1 MPARRFLTTRR
12 RAPVFHAH
20 RHARARIARDLP
32 RALPDEVSSGAVM
45 SGPVSCHLPVD
56 ASLHSFNSLDYG
68 FGTGESPFLA
78 GSSDATCGAAAVRA
92 VSQYLNLEPM
102 RAVVSFA
109 DTPGQL
115 AQPAPSEA
123 LVARER
129 DAARGDRPWEEQ
141 QLGVDE
147 LTASG
152 RTGAVED
159 VSTSHDVAEVRLGLF
174 RTPHTRGAPSI
185 RGFDAHATAR
195 AAFSGRAP
203 DRDSSFSPA
212 PRPTHPAGFLS
223 PELRR
228 LGRRT
233 TGGRAV
239 QQGTSSL
246 RLRLPA
252 IAPNAAATDARAS
265 ARRLVF
271 GKREHVTSCFD
282 RRKHA
287 PLTPFSSTPRA
298 PRSSATRNRDRC
310 ARSPRAR
317 SRRFSMNPTSAR
329 TRYVPAPRTS
339 RDTPRT
345 PVSSFETNPSRSPNL
360 APEKRAWRRA
370 VDARRPTRAP
380 HVAHFRIGTLFRFS
394 DNVSIRRRS
403 VFARARGDA
412 LDRSFPRSFPRSVC
426 CAPLRL
432 DAPRIVID
440 HARELT
446 ITRAPERRA
455 RRNGR
460 RSRICRRCRAT

>member
-1 MPARRFLTTRR
+1 
-12 RAPVFHAH
+12 
-20 RHARARIARDLP
+20 
-32 RALPDEVSSGAVM
+32 M

-203 DRDSSFSPA
+203 DRDSSFSPRHGRHIPQA
-212 PRPTHPAGFLS
+212 FSPLNFGDLDVEQQADALFSKVRLPSGFASPRSPRTPRRPTLAPPHVASFS
-223 PELRR
+223 ESAN
-228 LGRRT
+228 T
-233 TGGRAV
+233 
-239 QQGTSSL
+239 SL
-246 RLRLPA
+246 R
-252 IAPNAAATDARAS
+252 
-265 ARRLVF
+265 VF
-271 GKREHVTSCFD
+271 VD

-345 PVSSFETNPSRSPNL
+345 PVSSFETNPSRSHRTWHPKNARGV
-360 APEKRAWRRA
+360 APSTHAAQPERHTWRISESERFF
-370 VDARRPTRAP
+370 V
-380 HVAHFRIGTLFRFS
+380 FRTTFRFGDEAFS
-394 DNVSIRRRS
+394 L
-403 VFARARGDA
+403 ARAETRSIA
-412 LDRSFPRSFPRSVC
+412 LFP
-426 CAPLRL
+426 A
-432 DAPRIVID
+432 
-440 HARELT
+440 
-446 ITRAPERRA
+446 
-455 RRNGR
+455 
-460 RSRICRRCRAT
+460 RSRDRCAVPPSVST

>member
-1 MPARRFLTTRR
+1 
-12 RAPVFHAH
+12 
-20 RHARARIARDLP
+20 
-32 RALPDEVSSGAVM
+32 M

-56 ASLHSFNSLDYG
+56 ASLHSFNSLDGG
-68 FGTGESPFLA
+68 FGTGESSFLA

-115 AQPAPSEA
+115 AQPAPSEV

-152 RTGAVED
+152 RTGAAED

-212 PRPTHPAGFLS
+212 RRPTHPAGFLS

-233 TGGRAV
+233 TGGHAV

-246 RLRLPA
+246 RLRLLA

-271 GKREHVTSCFD
+271 GKREHTSLRVFVD

-339 RDTPRT
+339 RDTPDRPFPRSKRT
-345 PVSSFETNPSRSPNL
+345 PQPGHPETRVSPRRRRTPPNPG
-360 APEKRAWRRA
+360 A
-370 VDARRPTRAP
+370 TRGT
-380 HVAHFRIGTLFRFS
+380 FLLGTLFRRLFGIFLAQKKS
-394 DNVSIRRRS
+394 AS
-403 VFARARGDA
+403 FALRHALRRGDA
-412 LDRSFPRSFPRSVC
+412 STLFL
-426 CAPLRL
+426 AP
-432 DAPRIVID
+432 
-440 HARELT
+440 
-446 ITRAPERRA
+446 
-455 RRNGR
+455 
-460 RSRICRRCRAT
+460 RSRIALERARADPRPTSAFSLRKKGVDGASEFAVASARRDGARRG

>member
-1 MPARRFLTTRR
+1 
-12 RAPVFHAH
+12 
-20 RHARARIARDLP
+20 
-32 RALPDEVSSGAVM
+32 M

-56 ASLHSFNSLDYG
+56 ASLHSFNSLDGG
-68 FGTGESPFLA
+68 FGTGESSFLA

-174 RTPHTRGAPSI
+174 RTPHTRDAPSI

-233 TGGRAV
+233 TGGHAV

-246 RLRLPA
+246 RLRLLA

-271 GKREHVTSCFD
+271 GKREHTSLRVFVD

-345 PVSSFETNPSRSPNL
+345 PVSSFETNPSRSLNL

-394 DNVSIRRRS
+394 YDVSIRRRS
-403 VFARARGDA
+403 VFARAR
-412 LDRSFPRSFPRSVC
+412 
-426 CAPLRL
+426 
-432 DAPRIVID
+432 
-440 HARELT
+440 
-446 ITRAPERRA
+446 RRA
-455 RRNGR
+455 RSLFSPLVPAIGVLCPPPSRDASDR
-460 RSRICRRCRAT
+460 DRSRTRADHHARP

>member
-271 GKREHVTSCFD
+271 GKREHVTSCF
-282 RRKHA
+282 RR
-287 PLTPFSSTPRA
+287 STKTRA
-298 PRSSATRNRDRC
+298 SDAFFLDASRAALLRDAKQGPMR
-310 ARSPRAR
+310 
-317 SRRFSMNPTSAR
+317 TLSAR
-329 TRYVPAPRTS
+329 T
-339 RDTPRT
+339 
-345 PVSSFETNPSRSPNL
+345 FETLLDESNVRENEVRTRPANEPRYAPNARFLVRNEPFAFPPNL

-394 DNVSIRRRS
+394 DNVSIRGDEAFSR
-403 VFARARGDA
+403 ARAETRSIA
-412 LDRSFPRSFPRSVC
+412 LFP
-426 CAPLRL
+426 A
-432 DAPRIVID
+432 
-440 HARELT
+440 
-446 ITRAPERRA
+446 
-455 RRNGR
+455 
-460 RSRICRRCRAT
+460 RSRDRCAVPPSVST

>member
-1 MPARRFLTTRR
+1 
-12 RAPVFHAH
+12 
-20 RHARARIARDLP
+20 
-32 RALPDEVSSGAVM
+32 M

-246 RLRLPA
+246 RLGLPA

-345 PVSSFETNPSRSPNL
+345 PVSSFETNPSRSHRTWHPKNARGV
-360 APEKRAWRRA
+360 APSTHAAQPERHTWRISESERFF
-370 VDARRPTRAP
+370 V
-380 HVAHFRIGTLFRFS
+380 FRTTFRFGDEAFS
-394 DNVSIRRRS
+394 L
-403 VFARARGDA
+403 ARAETRSIA
-412 LDRSFPRSFPRSVC
+412 LFP
-426 CAPLRL
+426 A
-432 DAPRIVID
+432 
-440 HARELT
+440 
-446 ITRAPERRA
+446 
-455 RRNGR
+455 
-460 RSRICRRCRAT
+460 RSRDRCAVPPSVST

>member
-1 MPARRFLTTRR
+1 VPARRFLTTRR

-271 GKREHVTSCFD
+271 GKREHVTSCF
-282 RRKHA
+282 RR
-287 PLTPFSSTPRA
+287 STKTRA
-298 PRSSATRNRDRC
+298 SDAFFLDASRAALLRDAKQGPMR
-310 ARSPRAR
+310 
-317 SRRFSMNPTSAR
+317 TLSAR
-329 TRYVPAPRTS
+329 T
-339 RDTPRT
+339 
-345 PVSSFETNPSRSPNL
+345 FETLLDESNVRENEVRTRPANEPRYAPNARFLVRNEPFAFPPNL

-440 HARELT
+440 HARELF
-446 ITRAPERRA
+446 AD
-455 RRNGR
+455 
-460 RSRICRRCRAT
+460 

>member
-1 MPARRFLTTRR
+1 M
-12 RAPVFHAH
+12 
-20 RHARARIARDLP
+20 
-32 RALPDEVSSGAVM
+32 M

-271 GKREHVTSCFD
+271 GKREHVTSCF
-282 RRKHA
+282 RRSTKTRASDAFFLDASRAALLRDANQGPMRTLSARTFETLLDESNVRENEVRTRPANEPRYA
-287 PLTPFSSTPRA
+287 PNARFLVRNEPFAFPEPGTRKTRVASRRRRTPPN
-298 PRSSATRNRDRC
+298 PSATRGAFPNR
-310 ARSPRAR
+310 
-317 SRRFSMNPTSAR
+317 
-329 TRYVPAPRTS
+329 
-339 RDTPRT
+339 
-345 PVSSFETNPSRSPNL
+345 
-360 APEKRAWRRA
+360 
-370 VDARRPTRAP
+370 
-380 HVAHFRIGTLFRFS
+380 TLFRFS

-440 HARELT
+440 HARELF
-446 ITRAPERRA
+446 AD
-455 RRNGR
+455 
-460 RSRICRRCRAT
+460 

>member
-1 MPARRFLTTRR
+1 
-12 RAPVFHAH
+12 
-20 RHARARIARDLP
+20 
-32 RALPDEVSSGAVM
+32 M

-174 RTPHTRGAPSI
+174 RTPHTRDAPSI

-246 RLRLPA
+246 RLRLLA

-271 GKREHVTSCFD
+271 GKREHTSLRVFVD

-298 PRSSATRNRDRC
+298 PRSGRDANQGPMR
-310 ARSPRAR
+310 
-317 SRRFSMNPTSAR
+317 TLSAR
-329 TRYVPAPRTS
+329 T
-339 RDTPRT
+339 
-345 PVSSFETNPSRSPNL
+345 FETLLDESNVRENEVRTRPANEPRYAPNARFL
-360 APEKRAWRRA
+360 VRNEPFAFPAEPWHPKNARGVASSTHAAQPERHTWRISESERFF
-370 VDARRPTRAP
+370 V
-380 HVAHFRIGTLFRFS
+380 FRTTFRFGDEAFS
-394 DNVSIRRRS
+394 
-403 VFARARGDA
+403 RARGDA

-432 DAPRIVID
+432 DALWIVID

-455 RRNGR
+455 CRNGR

>member
-1 MPARRFLTTRR
+1 
-12 RAPVFHAH
+12 
-20 RHARARIARDLP
+20 
-32 RALPDEVSSGAVM
+32 M

-56 ASLHSFNSLDYG
+56 ASLHSFNSLDGG
-68 FGTGESPFLA
+68 FGTGESSFLA

-115 AQPAPSEA
+115 AQPAPSEV

-129 DAARGDRPWEEQ
+129 DAARGDRPREDPQ
-141 QLGVDE
+141 RGVDE

-152 RTGAVED
+152 RTGAAED

-212 PRPTHPAGFLS
+212 RRPTHPAGFLS

-233 TGGRAV
+233 TGGHAV

-246 RLRLPA
+246 RLRLLA

-271 GKREHVTSCFD
+271 GKREHTSLRVFVD

-345 PVSSFETNPSRSPNL
+345 PVSSFETNPSRSPPNL
-360 APEKRAWRRA
+360 GTRKTRVASRR
-370 VDARRPTRAP
+370 RRTPPNPSATRGAFP
-380 HVAHFRIGTLFRFS
+380 FRFRTLFRFS
-394 DNVSIRRRS
+394 DTFRFGEEAFS
-403 VFARARGDA
+403 RARGDA

-432 DAPRIVID
+432 ETPRIVID

-446 ITRAPERRA
+446 ITRAPDRRA

>member
-1 MPARRFLTTRR
+1 M
-12 RAPVFHAH
+12 
-20 RHARARIARDLP
+20 
-32 RALPDEVSSGAVM
+32 M

-152 RTGAVED
+152 RTGAAED

-246 RLRLPA
+246 RLGLPA

-271 GKREHVTSCFD
+271 GKREHVTSCF
-282 RRKHA
+282 RRSTKTRASDAFFLDASRAALLRDAKQGPMRTLSARTFETLLDESNVRENEVRTRPANEPRYA
-287 PLTPFSSTPRA
+287 PNARFLVRNEPLAFPEPGTRKTRVASRRRRTPPN
-298 PRSSATRNRDRC
+298 PSATRGTFPNRNAFSFFVRRFDSATKRFRARAETRSIALFPARSRDRC
-310 ARSPRAR
+310 AVPPSV
-317 SRRFSMNPTSAR
+317 S
-329 TRYVPAPRTS
+329 TRLGS
-339 RDTPRT
+339 
-345 PVSSFETNPSRSPNL
+345 
-360 APEKRAWRRA
+360 
-370 VDARRPTRAP
+370 
-380 HVAHFRIGTLFRFS
+380 
-394 DNVSIRRRS
+394 
-403 VFARARGDA
+403 
-412 LDRSFPRSFPRSVC
+412 
-426 CAPLRL
+426 
-432 DAPRIVID
+432 
-440 HARELT
+440 
-446 ITRAPERRA
+446 
-455 RRNGR
+455 
-460 RSRICRRCRAT
+460 

>member
-1 MPARRFLTTRR
+1 VPARRFLTTRR

-68 FGTGESPFLA
+68 FGTGGSPFLA

-109 DTPGQL
+109 DTPEQL

-203 DRDSSFSPA
+203 DRDSSFSPRHGRHIPQA
-212 PRPTHPAGFLS
+212 FSPLNFGDLDVEQQADALFSKVRLPSGFASPRSPRTPRRPTLAPPHVASFS
-223 PELRR
+223 ESAN
-228 LGRRT
+228 T
-233 TGGRAV
+233 
-239 QQGTSSL
+239 SL
-246 RLRLPA
+246 R
-252 IAPNAAATDARAS
+252 
-265 ARRLVF
+265 VF
-271 GKREHVTSCFD
+271 VD

-287 PLTPFSSTPRA
+287 SDAFFLDASRA
-298 PRSSATRNRDRC
+298 ALLRDAKQGPMR
-310 ARSPRAR
+310 
-317 SRRFSMNPTSAR
+317 TLSAR
-329 TRYVPAPRTS
+329 T
-339 RDTPRT
+339 
-345 PVSSFETNPSRSPNL
+345 FETLLDESNVRENEVRTRPANEPRYAPNARFLVRNEPFAFPPNL

-440 HARELT
+440 HARELF
-446 ITRAPERRA
+446 AD
-455 RRNGR
+455 
-460 RSRICRRCRAT
+460 

>member
-12 RAPVFHAH
+12 RAPVFNAH

-45 SGPVSCHLPVD
+45 SGPVSCPLPVD
-56 ASLHSFNSLDYG
+56 ASLHSFNSLDGG
-68 FGTGESPFLA
+68 FGTGESSFLA

-233 TGGRAV
+233 TGGHAV

-246 RLRLPA
+246 RLGLPA

-271 GKREHVTSCFD
+271 GKREHVTS
-282 RRKHA
+282 
-287 PLTPFSSTPRA
+287 S
-298 PRSSATRNRDRC
+298 
-310 ARSPRAR
+310 
-317 SRRFSMNPTSAR
+317 
-329 TRYVPAPRTS
+329 
-339 RDTPRT
+339 
-345 PVSSFETNPSRSPNL
+345 
-360 APEKRAWRRA
+360 
-370 VDARRPTRAP
+370 
-380 HVAHFRIGTLFRFS
+380 
-394 DNVSIRRRS
+394 
-403 VFARARGDA
+403 
-412 LDRSFPRSFPRSVC
+412 LDRQTD
-426 CAPLRL
+426 LL
-432 DAPRIVID
+432 
-440 HARELT
+440 
-446 ITRAPERRA
+446 
-455 RRNGR
+455 
-460 RSRICRRCRAT
+460 

>member
-1 MPARRFLTTRR
+1 MPARGFLTTRR

-56 ASLHSFNSLDYG
+56 ASLHSFNSLDGG
-68 FGTGESPFLA
+68 FGTGESSFLA

-115 AQPAPSEA
+115 AQPAPSEV

-152 RTGAVED
+152 RTGAAED

-212 PRPTHPAGFLS
+212 RRPTHPAGFLS

-233 TGGRAV
+233 TGGHAV

-246 RLRLPA
+246 RLRLLA

-271 GKREHVTSCFD
+271 GKREHTSLRVFVD

-345 PVSSFETNPSRSPNL
+345 PVSSFETNPSRSPPNL
-360 APEKRAWRRA
+360 GTRKTRVASRR
-370 VDARRPTRAP
+370 RRTPPNPSATRGA
-380 HVAHFRIGTLFRFS
+380 FS
-394 DNVSIRRRS
+394 DSNAFSFFGHVSIRRRS
-403 VFARARGDA
+403 VFARAR
-412 LDRSFPRSFPRSVC
+412 
-426 CAPLRL
+426 
-432 DAPRIVID
+432 
-440 HARELT
+440 
-446 ITRAPERRA
+446 RRA
-455 RRNGR
+455 RSLFSPLVPAIGVLCPPPSRDASDR
-460 RSRICRRCRAT
+460 DRSRTRADHHARP

>member
-1 MPARRFLTTRR
+1 
-12 RAPVFHAH
+12 
-20 RHARARIARDLP
+20 
-32 RALPDEVSSGAVM
+32 M

-271 GKREHVTSCFD
+271 GKREHVTSCF
-282 RRKHA
+282 RR
-287 PLTPFSSTPRA
+287 STKTRA
-298 PRSSATRNRDRC
+298 SDAFFLDASRAALLRDAKQGPMR
-310 ARSPRAR
+310 
-317 SRRFSMNPTSAR
+317 TLSAR
-329 TRYVPAPRTS
+329 T
-339 RDTPRT
+339 
-345 PVSSFETNPSRSPNL
+345 FETLLDESNVRENEVRTRPANEPRYAPNARFLVRNEPFAFPPNL

-440 HARELT
+440 HARELF
-446 ITRAPERRA
+446 AD
-455 RRNGR
+455 
-460 RSRICRRCRAT
+460 

>member
-1 MPARRFLTTRR
+1 M
-12 RAPVFHAH
+12 
-20 RHARARIARDLP
+20 
-32 RALPDEVSSGAVM
+32 M

-271 GKREHVTSCFD
+271 GKREHVTSCF
-282 RRKHA
+282 RRSTKTRASDAFFLDASRAALLRDAKQGPMRTLSARTFETLLDESNVRENEVRTRPANEPRYA
-287 PLTPFSSTPRA
+287 PNARFLVRNEPFAFPEPGTRKTRVASRRRRTPPN
-298 PRSSATRNRDRC
+298 PSATRGAFPNRNAFSFFDSATKRFRSR
-310 ARSPRAR
+310 ARRRAR
-317 SRRFSMNPTSAR
+317 SLFSPLVPAIGVLCPPPSRRASDRDRSR
-329 TRYVPAPRTS
+329 TRA
-339 RDTPRT
+339 D
-345 PVSSFETNPSRSPNL
+345 
-360 APEKRAWRRA
+360 
-370 VDARRPTRAP
+370 
-380 HVAHFRIGTLFRFS
+380 H
-394 DNVSIRRRS
+394 
-403 VFARARGDA
+403 
-412 LDRSFPRSFPRSVC
+412 
-426 CAPLRL
+426 
-432 DAPRIVID
+432 
-440 HARELT
+440 HAR
-446 ITRAPERRA
+446 P
-455 RRNGR
+455 
-460 RSRICRRCRAT
+460 

>member
-1 MPARRFLTTRR
+1 
-12 RAPVFHAH
+12 
-20 RHARARIARDLP
+20 
-32 RALPDEVSSGAVM
+32 M

-56 ASLHSFNSLDYG
+56 ASLHSFNSLDGG
-68 FGTGESPFLA
+68 FGTGESSFLA

-115 AQPAPSEA
+115 AQPAPSEV

-152 RTGAVED
+152 RTGAAED

-212 PRPTHPAGFLS
+212 RRPTHPAGFLS

-233 TGGRAV
+233 TGGHAV
-239 QQGTSSL
+239 QQGTSFPPASPPRDRPERRGDRRS
-246 RLRLPA
+246 RLRTSPRFRK
-252 IAPNAAATDARAS
+252 ART
-265 ARRLVF
+265 
-271 GKREHVTSCFD
+271 HVTSCF
-282 RRKHA
+282 RR
-287 PLTPFSSTPRA
+287 STKT
-298 PRSSATRNRDRC
+298 RSSDAFFLDASRAALLRDAKQGPMR
-310 ARSPRAR
+310 
-317 SRRFSMNPTSAR
+317 TLSAR
-329 TRYVPAPRTS
+329 T
-339 RDTPRT
+339 
-345 PVSSFETNPSRSPNL
+345 FETLLDESNVRENEVRTRPANEPRYAPNARFL
-360 APEKRAWRRA
+360 VRNEPFAFPAEPWHPKNARGVASSTHAAQPERHTWRISVPISNA
-370 VDARRPTRAP
+370 
-380 HVAHFRIGTLFRFS
+380 FS
-394 DNVSIRRRS
+394 FFGHVSIRRRS
-403 VFARARGDA
+403 VFARARRHARSLFSPLVPAIGVLCPPPSRDA
-412 LDRSFPRSFPRSVC
+412 SDRDRSRTR
-426 CAPLRL
+426 A
-432 DAPRIVID
+432 DH
-440 HARELT
+440 HAR
-446 ITRAPERRA
+446 P
-455 RRNGR
+455 
-460 RSRICRRCRAT
+460 

>member
-1 MPARRFLTTRR
+1 
-12 RAPVFHAH
+12 
-20 RHARARIARDLP
+20 
-32 RALPDEVSSGAVM
+32 VM

-271 GKREHVTSCFD
+271 GKREHVTSCF
-282 RRKHA
+282 RR
-287 PLTPFSSTPRA
+287 STKTRA
-298 PRSSATRNRDRC
+298 SDAFFLDASRAALLRDAKQGPMR
-310 ARSPRAR
+310 
-317 SRRFSMNPTSAR
+317 TLSAR
-329 TRYVPAPRTS
+329 T
-339 RDTPRT
+339 
-345 PVSSFETNPSRSPNL
+345 FETLLDESNVRENEVRTRPANEPRYAPNARFLVRNEPFAFPPNL

-432 DAPRIVID
+432 DLTRIVID
-440 HARELT
+440 HARELF
-446 ITRAPERRA
+446 AD
-455 RRNGR
+455 
-460 RSRICRRCRAT
+460 